1 MTGRASTIDA
11 AYDESTALLRGLRM
25 YGWGPLINLGYF
37 RILELPLLAL
47 GLGFFQRRLALESL
61 ALLDPR
67 PGERILDVAC
77 GRGWTTERMA
87 RRGAEAVGL
96 DLLERHVLEA
106 RRRFGEGPR
115 HRFLQG
121 DSATLPVGAASVDK
135 IHCLDAGFQFGPD
148 GRLAFLREAFR
159 ALRPGG
165 RLVLVDFVW
174 TTPDPSEI
182 DAFDPDRSVRDT
194 WCFEEFEPLV
204 RYRERADACGFREV
218 RALDWTTPVL
228 HRFQAIGNAITTLG
242 LYRVPR
248 WILCLFR
255 PAWRRAPLEDWFDVH
270 RVVQAHSRVRQ
281 RTRYLAFVLEK
292 PLERSGGGG

>member
-1 MTGRASTIDA
+1 
-11 AYDESTALLRGLRM
+11 M
-25 YGWGPLINLGYF
+25 YGWGALINFGYF
-37 RILELPLLAL
+37 RLVELPLLVV

-67 PGERILDVAC
+67 AGERILDAAC
-77 GRGWTTERMA
+77 GRGWTTDRIA

-96 DLLERHVLEA
+96 DLLDRHVEEA
-106 RRRFGEGPR
+106 QRRFGGEPRRRFV
-115 HRFLQG
+115 QG
-121 DSATLPVGAASVDK
+121 DARALPVGDASLDK
-135 IHCLDAGFQFGPD
+135 IHCLEAAFQFGSD
-148 GRLAFLREAFR
+148 GRRAFLREAFR

-182 DAFDPDRSVRDT
+182 DAFAPDRAVRDT
-194 WCFEEFEPLV
+194 WRFEEFEPLV
-204 RYRERADACGFREV
+204 RYRERAADCGFREV
-218 RALDWTTPVL
+218 RAVDWTTPVL
-228 HRFQAIGNAITTLG
+228 RRFQSVGDTITTLG

-255 PAWRRAPLEDWFDVH
+255 PAWRRAPLEDWFEVH

-292 PLERSGGGG
+292 PPETVESRA

>member
-1 MTGRASTIDA
+1 MTLPASTIDT

-25 YGWGPLINLGYF
+25 YGWGPLINFGYF
-37 RILELPLLAL
+37 RLRELPLLAV
-47 GLGFFQRRLALESL
+47 GLGPFQRRLALESL

-67 PGERILDVAC
+67 AGEMILDVAC
-77 GRGWTTERMA
+77 GRGWTTDRIA

-96 DLLERHVLEA
+96 DLLERHVEEA
-106 RRRFGEGPR
+106 QRRYGAGPR
-115 HRFLQG
+115 CRFVQG
-121 DSATLPVGAASVDK
+121 DATTLPVGEASFDK
-135 IHCLDAGFQFGPD
+135 IHCLEAAFQLGPE

-182 DAFDPDRSVRDT
+182 DAVDFDRAVRDT
-194 WCFEEFEPLV
+194 WRFEEFEPLV
-204 RYRERADACGFREV
+204 RYRERAAACGFEEV
-218 RALDWTTPVL
+218 RAVDWTTPVL
-228 HRFQAIGNAITTLG
+228 HRFQAIGKAITTLG

-255 PAWRRAPLEDWFDVH
+255 PAWRRAPLEDWFEVH
-270 RVVQAHSRVRQ
+270 RVVQSHSRVREH
-281 RTRYLAFVLEK
+281 TRYLAFVLEK
-292 PLERSGGGG
+292 PL